1 MMIVDVI
8 NWMVNGDF
16 KLKIMKKTAIFFVF
30 TCVMGLMFTSAS
42 AQEMSIPAWIKNN
55 AGWWANDQIPD
66 STFVDG
72 IEFLIEKEIIV
83 IPDMPKASSEK
94 AESIPAWIK
103 NNAGWWAK
111 DQIDDKTFVNG
122 IQHLIKVGIIV
133 VELSEDL
140 NEILETHMATQPS
153 NVKIF
158 DTTSI
163 VKGAF
168 STPVTLHYMETIEIA
183 PNGDESNQIWIE
195 VDAKTGYIV
204 RLTYLKSSETIV
216 DEYDDGTKL
225 ILIEGLSKNDG
236 KIVVT
241 DLYVMEY
248 ENHRMIKHIEQD
260 QGELFRQSVKIENFV
275 KIDGAVSILLYQFEM
290 RDAFEDRYKK
300 ISFTDEV
307 NKPVVIIP
315 TFTASAYG
323 PNGFYTFYAGNCDE
337 ECLTISI
344 TNSINDFS
352 YTASSNAIMILELL
366 GYDSITDRQLH
377 VNPSI
382 LDEYDSV
389 IVLHNEYV
397 SRTMFNAI
405 TAHDNVI
412 FLYPNALYAQVNVDI
427 TNNLITLVR
436 GHGYPTSDIGN
447 GFDWINE
454 NTHPYEY
461 DNECENWEFYPTKGT
476 PNGYML
482 NCYPE
487 HIIWK
492 DELFLKTLKD
502 LVS

>member
-1 MMIVDVI
+1 MDVI
-8 NWMVNGDF
+8 NWMIDGDF
-16 KLKIMKKTAIFFVF
+16 KLKIMKKTLVFFVF

-42 AQEMSIPAWIKNN
+42 AQEASIPAWIKNN

-66 STFVDG
+66 STFIDG

-83 IPDMPKASSEK
+83 IPDMPEASSEK
-94 AESIPAWIK
+94 AELIPSWVK

-111 DQIDDKTFVNG
+111 NQFDDETFVNG
-122 IQHLIKVGIIV
+122 LEYLIKVGIIV
-133 VELSEDL
+133 VVPTEKSWNVL
-140 NEILETHMATQPS
+140 NETNFVTSPS
-153 NVKIF
+153 TIKLF
-158 DTTSI
+158 DTTTI
-163 VKGAF
+163 TEAAF
-168 STPVTLHYMETIEIA
+168 SKQVKIQYIESLEK
-183 PNGDESNQIWIE
+183 GQDDQEFVQIWIKIHTTTN
-195 VDAKTGYIV
+195 DIV
-204 RLTYLKSSETIV
+204 EFVYLKSSETIV
-216 DEYDDGTKL
+216 EEYDGKKL
-225 ILIEGLSKNDG
+225 ILIKGLSDG
-236 KIVVT
+236 KIKT
-241 DLYVMEY
+241 NNLYVE
-248 ENHRMIKHIEQD
+248 EDGKNRMIKYMESNED
-260 QGELFRQSVKIENFV
+260 ELFRKIIQPQHYRITDGMLSVQKPDFN
-275 KIDGAVSILLYQFEM
+275 M
-290 RDAFEDRYKK
+290 RDGLEKTYKQ
-300 ISFTDEV
+300 ISFHDQI

-323 PNGFYTFYAGNCDE
+323 YNAFYNFYSGECDE
-337 ECLTISI
+337 TCLTTNI
-344 TNSINDFS
+344 TNEINDFS
-352 YTASSNAIMILELL
+352 FTSSVNAIIILDLL

-377 VNPSI
+377 VNPSA

-405 TAHDNVI
+405 TSHENVL

-436 GHGYPTSDIGN
+436 GHNYPESHIIN

-461 DNECENWEFYPTKGT
+461 DTECENWEFYPTKGT
-476 PNGYML
+476 PNGHML

-502 LVS
+502 LAS